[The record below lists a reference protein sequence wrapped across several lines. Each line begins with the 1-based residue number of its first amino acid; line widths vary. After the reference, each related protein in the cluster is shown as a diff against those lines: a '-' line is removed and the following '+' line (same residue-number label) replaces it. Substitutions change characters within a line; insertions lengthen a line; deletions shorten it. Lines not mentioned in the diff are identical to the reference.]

1 MPFPPLRWSLLLALV
16 CLLAPGLAPGADVK
30 RKRAKTAT
38 ARQLVPLPGGE
49 SLRRDAAAS
58 FLRMAAAA
66 RSEGI
71 WLWVTSGYR
80 TRKEQRRLYERYRK
94 GLGPKAARPGRSNHQ
109 RGLAVDVIVGDE
121 ESPTYRWLAAN
132 ACRHGFR
139 RTVPSEP
146 WHWEYRPRTT
156 REPLP
161 GTDCLGQPRPVEES
175 SHPAPLSHSQAGVT
189 EVLDSEHPQCPAVS

>member
-1 MPFPPLRWSLLLALV
+1 MPFPPLRWSLFLALV
-16 CLLAPGLAPGADVK
+16 CLLVPGLAPGADVK
-30 RKRAKTAT
+30 RKRAKTT
-38 ARQLVPLPGGE
+38 TSKHLVALPGGK

-58 FLRMAAAA
+58 FLRMATAA
-66 RSEGI
+66 RGDGI

-80 TRKEQRRLYERYRK
+80 TRREQRLLYERYRK

-109 RGLAVDVIVGDE
+109 RGLAVDVVVGDE

-156 REPLP
+156 RAPAP
-161 GTDCLGQPRPVEES
+161 GTDCAGQPLPSEEPPRTATKDLS
-175 SHPAPLSHSQAGVT
+175 S
-189 EVLDSEHPQCPAVS
+189 

>member
-16 CLLAPGLAPGADVK
+16 CLLVPGLAPGADMK
-30 RKRAKTAT
+30 RKRVKTA
-38 ARQLVPLPGGE
+38 APRHLVALPGGE

-58 FLRMAAAA
+58 FHRMATSA
-66 RSEGI
+66 RAEGI
-71 WLWVTSGYR
+71 ALWVTSGYR
-80 TRKEQRRLYERYRK
+80 TRKEQRLLYERYRK

-109 RGLAVDVIVGDE
+109 RGLAVDVVVGDE

-156 REPLP
+156 RAPAP
-161 GTDCLGQPRPVEES
+161 GTDCLGQPRTPQE
-175 SHPAPLSHSQAGVT
+175 PPRTATKDLS
-189 EVLDSEHPQCPAVS
+189 